1 MEPVM
6 ARHIRQVL
14 FFFLALV
21 TPARALSQFGSNT
34 VTVSGVVLTEGDN
47 QRIEH
52 VTVRLCDTGGNLI
65 EQTITPDS
73 GQFTF
78 RRVQRGRYILTF
90 EASGFQNADLHLDL
104 SFNSDKGVT
113 VYMKPVVAES
123 ASAPP
128 GFTISAHELS
138 MPRAARELV
147 DSGRKKLYAEK
158 NADAG
163 LKDFEQAVTIAPGY
177 YEAYREMALA
187 YVTLS
192 KPADAMKNLRKS
204 IEVSN
209 DSYGDADIG
218 LGTLL
223 VEKGELDAGEK
234 TLRRGIELNPNSWI
248 GFYELGKLDF
258 DRDQL
263 ASALERA
270 KRAKVL
276 SPTTPIIYRLLAN
289 IHLRQKDY
297 RDLLDDL
304 NEYIKLDPDSPAGV
318 RAQQMRG
325 QVEREAA
332 KQGKPSPPDTR
343 QR

>member
-1 MEPVM
+1 M
-6 ARHIRQVL
+6 ARQSRQFL

-21 TPARALSQFGSNT
+21 TPAQALSQFGSNT
-34 VTVSGVVLTEGDN
+34 VTVSGIVLAEGDSH
-47 QRIEH
+47 RIEH

-90 EASGFQNADLHLDL
+90 EANGFQNAELHLDL

-123 ASAPP
+123 ASVPP
-128 GFTISAHELS
+128 GSTISAHELS
-138 MPRAARELV
+138 MPRAAQELV
-147 DSGRKKLYAEK
+147 DSGKKKLYAEK
-158 NADAG
+158 NAEAG
-163 LKDFEQAVTIAPGY
+163 LKDFQQAVTIAPGY
-177 YEAYREMALA
+177 YEAYREMAMA
-187 YVTLS
+187 YLTLNQ
-192 KPADAMKNLRKS
+192 PTEAMKNLRKS

-234 TLRRGIELNPNSWI
+234 ALRRGVELNPNSWI

-258 DRDQL
+258 NRDQL

-276 SPTTPIIYRLLAN
+276 SPNTPIIYRLLAN

-304 NEYIKLDPDSPAGV
+304 DDYIKLDPNSPAGV

-332 KQGKPSPPDTR
+332 KHGRPTPQDLK

>member
-1 MEPVM
+1 M
-6 ARHIRQVL
+6 ARHSRQVL

-21 TPARALSQFGSNT
+21 TPAQALPQFGSNT

-47 QRIEH
+47 QRMEH
-52 VTVRLCDTGGNLI
+52 VTVRLCDTGGTLI

-78 RRVQRGRYILTF
+78 RRVQSGRYILTF
-90 EASGFQNADLHLDL
+90 EANGFQNAELHLDL

-123 ASAPP
+123 AAAPP

-138 MPRAARELV
+138 MPRSARELV

-163 LKDFEQAVTIAPGY
+163 LQDFEQAVTIASGY
-177 YEAYREMALA
+177 YEGYREIAMAYLA
-187 YVTLS
+187 LN
-192 KPADAMKNLRKS
+192 KPAEAMKNLRKS

-234 TLRRGIELNPNSWI
+234 SLRRGVELNPHSWM
-248 GFYELGKLDF
+248 GFYELGKLELSR
-258 DRDQL
+258 DRL
-263 ASALERA
+263 ASALECAERA
-270 KRAKVL
+270 KGL
-276 SPTTPIIYRLLAN
+276 SPGTPIIYRLLAN

-304 NEYIKLDPDSPAGV
+304 DDYIKLDPHSPAGV

-332 KQGKPSPPDTR
+332 KQGKPSPRDTK